1 MPHGDRMDVEP
12 DEGGGASAPRRVL
25 RGLGALPALVSDV
38 HRLKAANETLE
49 ERVARLEEQLAQ
61 ERRLQRR
68 VAELTDIVMQVLLPA
83 DQRDDAEV
91 KERLDRYAQG
101 L

>member
-1 MPHGDRMDVEP
+1 M
-12 DEGGGASAPRRVL
+12 L
-25 RGLGALPALVSDV
+25 RGMSALPVLVSDV
-38 HRLKAANETLE
+38 HRLKAANEVLE
-49 ERVARLEEQLAQ
+49 KRVARLEAQVAQ

-68 VAELTDIVMQVLLPA
+68 VAELTDIVLQTLLPV
-83 DQRDDAEV
+83 DQRDDAEL

>member
-1 MPHGDRMDVEP
+1 MSHGDRMGVERN
-12 DEGGGASAPRRVL
+12 EGGGASGTQRL
-25 RGLGALPALVSDV
+25 LGGLGALPTLVADV

-49 ERVARLEEQLAQ
+49 KKVARLEAQLAQ

-68 VAELTDIVMQVLLPA
+68 VAELTDIVMQTLLPT
-83 DQRDDAEV
+83 DQRNDAELQ
-91 KERLDRYAQG
+91 ERLDRYARG